1 MKTMNSRSFGRGA
14 LMFALLAAAAVAL
27 VLAGC
32 QIGAAAPGVPGF
44 AKGVITA
51 KGSIWVNGI
60 EYDTTS
66 ASITV
71 NDTGSHP
78 DSDLKVGMVVSVK
91 GSIDTASGR
100 GTAAEVQFAA
110 NLEGPIDAASIN
122 VAASSF
128 TVFGQLI
135 VADGTTVYD
144 GVSGFSGLTVGDRVE
159 VSGTADSV
167 SHSIK
172 AARIEKKVS
181 SDDYELKGIVS
192 NVSAGSFTLTPEH
205 AAAGIIV
212 NFTGTLAGGIVNGSF
227 VEVKFVTFSSPLTV
241 TADHIRLLEKLQAS
255 DKERVEASG
264 VVSNFVTG
272 ASVSTFTVDG
282 IDVSADNSLL
292 SGVSDGVKV
301 EVKGTMQG
309 SVLVAEIVKV
319 ERESNVGLL
328 GDVAAVDVVGTTLT
342 VNGVKLAVNSKTIF
356 RDEGSATPVASFGL
370 SDMLAGDHVSVA
382 GYTDA
387 SASPALGV
395 ATRVVRLSTLPKTV
409 LAGPVSAKA
418 SGSLTILGVAVNTTG
433 AAFKDASET
442 TVTESAFLAAIT
454 LNATQVG
461 AIGTSGGATFTATKA
476 QIGEDGN

>member
-1 MKTMNSRSFGRGA
+1 MKRTKVMNVGRGA
-14 LMFALLAAAAVAL
+14 LRFALLATAAAFL

-32 QIGAAAPGVPGF
+32 QIGAPAPGVPGF

-91 GSIDTASGR
+91 GSIDAASGK

-128 TVFGQLI
+128 TVFGQLV
-135 VADGTTVYD
+135 VADGTTVYE
-144 GVSGFSGLTVGDRVE
+144 GVAGFSGLTVGDRVE

-181 SDDYELKGIVS
+181 SDDYELKGVVS
-192 NVSAGSFTLTPEH
+192 NVTASSLTLTPEH
-205 AAAGIIV
+205 AAAGITV
-212 NFTGTLAGGIVNGSF
+212 NFTGTLASGIVNGSF
-227 VEVKFVTFSSPLTV
+227 VEVKFPSFASPLTV
-241 TADHIRLLEKLQAS
+241 TADHIKLLEKLQAS

-264 VVSNFVTG
+264 VVSSFASG
-272 ASVSTFTVDG
+272 AGASTFTVDG
-282 IDVSADNSLL
+282 IDVSADNALL

-309 SVLVAEIVKV
+309 SVLVAESVKV
-319 ERESNVGLL
+319 ERESNIGLL
-328 GDVAAVDVVGTTLT
+328 GDVTAVDVVGKTLT
-342 VNGVKLAVNSKTIF
+342 VNGVKLAVDSKTIF
-356 RDEGSATPVASFGL
+356 RDEGTATPVASFGL
-370 SDMLAGDHVSVA
+370 SDVLVGDHVGAA

-395 ATRVVRLSTLPKTV
+395 ATRVMRLPALPMTV

-418 SGSLTILGVAVNTTG
+418 TGSLTILGVAVNTTG
-433 AAFKDASET
+433 AAFKDANEA

-454 LNATQVG
+454 LDTTLVG
-461 AIGTSGGATFTATKA
+461 AIGTSSGATFTATKA